1 MKNVYKYSSWARL
14 AVSTWHAWCALLRME
29 KLSGLADYSV
39 CSDRDGDGKL
49 EFNKLTTFKK
59 FLKKM

>member
-29 KLSGLADYSV
+29 KLSGWADYSL
-39 CSDRDGDGKL
+39 CSDSDGDEWRVQQPHLKL
-49 EFNKLTTFKK
+49 LF
-59 FLKKM
+59 